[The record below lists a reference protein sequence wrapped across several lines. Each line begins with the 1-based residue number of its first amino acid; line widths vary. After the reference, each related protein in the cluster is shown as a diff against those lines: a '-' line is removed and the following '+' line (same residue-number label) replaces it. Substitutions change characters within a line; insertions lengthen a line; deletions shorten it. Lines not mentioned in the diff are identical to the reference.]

1 MIEVRLTRNTN
12 FISTIFS
19 GRLILKVFVPESVR
33 KFTVLDMYK
42 PIKFLVSSYNEAI
55 TDTIYG
61 EVIELRIE
69 NGKQCVIAREMTKNS
84 LQQFEDCCR

>member
-1 MIEVRLTRNTN
+1 MIEFKLAPKSDFVSSVIN
-12 FISTIFS
+12 
-19 GRLILKVFVPESVR
+19 GRLVIKVFIPESVH

-42 PIKFLVSSYNEAI
+42 PIKFLVSRYNEAI

-69 NGKQCVIAREMTKNS
+69 NSKQYVIAREIPKNS
-84 LQQFEDCCR
+84 LQQFEDCCV

>member
-1 MIEVRLTRNTN
+1 MIEVRLTRSTN
-12 FISTIFS
+12 FASAVFG
-19 GRLILKVFVPESVR
+19 GRLILKVFVPESVH

-42 PIKFLVSSYNEAI
+42 PIRFLVSIYNEAI

-69 NGKQCVIAREMTKNS
+69 NSKQYVVAREIPKNS
-84 LQQFEDCCR
+84 LQQFEDCFR

>member
-1 MIEVRLTRNTN
+1 MIEFKLTPKTD
-12 FISTIFS
+12 FVSTVIN
-19 GRLILKVFVPESVR
+19 GRLVIKVFVPESVH

-42 PIKFLVSSYNEAI
+42 PIKFLASRYNEAI
-55 TDTIYG
+55 IDTIYG

-69 NGKQCVIAREMTKNS
+69 NRKQYVIAREIPKNS